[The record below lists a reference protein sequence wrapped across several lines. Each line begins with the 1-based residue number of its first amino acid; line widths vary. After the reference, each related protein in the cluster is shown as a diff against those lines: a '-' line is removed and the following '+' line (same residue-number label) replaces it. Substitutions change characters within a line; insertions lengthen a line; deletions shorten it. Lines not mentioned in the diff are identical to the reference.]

1 MSVAFLAIC
10 VHFIDRQA
18 DYMNR
23 LDFCWKRQLMDEQE
37 EANTT
42 RTVNKMLLRNIL
54 PNHVGEQLKQK
65 LAENALHF
73 YFVLQ
78 RFLYFNFEAF
88 YFYFAFALVNRALNL
103 FS

>member
-1 MSVAFLAIC
+1 MSVTFLAVC

-23 LDFCWKRQLMDEQE
+23 LDFCWKQQLLDEQE

-54 PNHVGEQLKQK
+54 PNHVGEKDWAK
-65 LAENALHF
+65 NNF
-73 YFVLQ
+73 
-78 RFLYFNFEAF
+78 YFNFPVPIF
-88 YFYFAFALVNRALNL
+88 NSAL
-103 FS
+103 FC